1 MRRHLFLSFVLL
13 LSTCLYATAQTDTH
27 AKELLDQVSTK
38 YDSYK
43 VIQSD
48 FTFTAKE
55 IDSEPYTDKGIL
67 YLSKTNNRYKIQLDH
82 QEIISD
88 GKNVW
93 SISKETKEVQIT
105 EAENDSDVI
114 GPTNLFTFYK
124 KGFKY
129 ISMDD
134 ETDNKQNLQV
144 VELSPIDTRTN
155 YFKIKLRV
163 NKNNHIHDVTIFDKS
178 GARYTYRINTLYVNH
193 VIPSSYFSFN
203 KSAYQDYE
211 IVDLR

>member
-1 MRRHLFLSFVLL
+1 MNKQLFLSLL
-13 LSTCLYATAQTDTH
+13 LVLSSCLFSIAQTDTH
-27 AKELLDQVSTK
+27 AKNVLDKVSKK

-48 FTFTAKE
+48 FTFTAKD
-55 IDSEPYTDKGIL
+55 IDSDPYTDKGIL
-67 YLSKTNNRYKIQLDH
+67 YLNKNENKYKIQLDH

-105 EAENDSDVI
+105 EAENNTDAI

-129 ISMDD
+129 ISMEN
-134 ETDNKQNLQV
+134 ETDNKEVLQV
-144 VELSPIDTRTN
+144 IELSPIDTKVN
-155 YFKIKLRV
+155 YFKIKLRI

-178 GARYTYRINTLYVNH
+178 GARYTYKINTLYVNH
-193 VIPSSYFSFN
+193 IIPSSYFSFQN
-203 KSAYQDYE
+203 NTYQDYE